1 MSITTKTG
9 DYGMTMILGK
19 KNMPKEHW
27 IFDVLGLIDEINA
40 TLGMAKS
47 FDEIPEIL
55 RNKIS
60 EVQVF
65 MFILASELSTV
76 PSLRKNMEYRID
88 EKFMKIFDAKND
100 EINKL
105 TVMPKDFIVQGGIG
119 QSSFCA
125 LDMARTK
132 IRNLE
137 RVLCENMDR
146 SIEVPST
153 RLVSSPMRLVSS
165 PTHILDV
172 HIRFINRLSDYVW
185 CLTQEFIAWMKIMK
199 SDVEKQELKVVRKEV
214 MDKFYSVKK

>member
-9 DYGMTMILGK
+9 DYGKTMILGK

-47 FDEIPEIL
+47 FYEIPKIL

-105 TVMPKDFIVQGGIG
+105 TVMPKDFIVQGGVS

-137 RVLCENMDR
+137 RVLCENMDK
-146 SIEVPST
+146 SIEFSKT
-153 RLVSSPMRLVSS
+153 LLFSPD

-185 CLTQEFIAWMKIMK
+185 CLTQEFIAWMKLMK